1 MKNHR
6 LLVQSLSFRGREHL
20 REQIDAETA
29 CSATSNGIKRSPHVS
44 DCFPVVKKVLPAIA
58 IAIDV
63 QHSTEKQS
71 DGIFTI
77 TVTPRNAARVQ
88 ICGVQHISVQGS

>member
-1 MKNHR
+1 M
-6 LLVQSLSFRGREHL
+6 
-20 REQIDAETA
+20 
-29 CSATSNGIKRSPHVS
+29 S
-44 DCFPVVKKVLPAIA
+44 DCFPVVKNVLPAIA

-63 QHSTEKQS
+63 QHSTVKQS

-88 ICGVQHISVQGS
+88 ICGGVSTAFRVPELGQSGVTCR